1 MTNKYR
7 PTLPYCDLTIAQAE
21 QVAHDYPHHT
31 DPHAYAYEVDPK
43 TGKVTDRFFIPQ
55 QQQVKA

>member
-1 MTNKYR
+1 MTDKYR
-7 PTLPYCDLTIAQAE
+7 PTLPYHQLTIAQAE

-43 TGKVTDRFFIPQ
+43 TGKVTDRYKLTQPQ
-55 QQQVKA
+55 QVTA